1 MKSTVT
7 SAVKA
12 ASTSPSS
19 TRAPGSTRAPVSSK
33 APGSST
39 TKAPPPAAPKSVRA
53 NRYLAPAEPAR
64 PSRSRR
70 TAKAVAHFVKL
81 GMGVA
86 LVLGTA
92 GATAFGGYR
101 LALSSPQFALESL
114 ELKSASRFS
123 EREILDAAGMRL
135 GENLLALD
143 LRTAE
148 QRLVQNPWVRS
159 VRLARR
165 LPHTLRV
172 DLVEREAVAL
182 ASLDGALF
190 LVGPDAEPF
199 KAWAQGDIEDLP
211 VLTGVTLDALA
222 KDRPGALAR
231 LGTGLSVLS
240 HYERLPVSQQH
251 RAQEVNLAP
260 DGSVVLTV
268 GQRGISLHL
277 GQGPWPRK
285 MLMVAEVLRTF
296 ENKRELPGVV
306 FLDNA
311 LHPERV
317 VVRMR

>member
-1 MKSTVT
+1 MKPASS
-7 SAVKA
+7 SAATAKGA
-12 ASTSPSS
+12 GPASTRSPASV
-19 TRAPGSTRAPVSSK
+19 G
-33 APGSST
+33 
-39 TKAPPPAAPKSVRA
+39 PKSARS
-53 NRYLAPAEPAR
+53 NRYVAPAEPAR
-64 PSRSRR
+64 PSRWRR
-70 TAKAVAHFVKL
+70 GAKLVAHFAKL
-81 GMGVA
+81 GTGVA

-101 LALSSPQFALESL
+101 LALSSPQFALQNV
-114 ELKSASRFS
+114 ELKSASHFS
-123 EREILDAAGMRL
+123 EREILEAAGMRL

-143 LRTAE
+143 LRAAE

-159 VRLARR
+159 IRLARR

-182 ASLDGALF
+182 AALDGTLF
-190 LVGPDAEPF
+190 LVGPDGEPF
-199 KAWAQGDIEDLP
+199 KAWSEGDVQDLP
-211 VLTGVTLDALA
+211 VLTGVSLDALA
-222 KDRPGALAR
+222 KDRPGALGS
-231 LGTGLSVLS
+231 LGTGFSGLS
-240 HYERLPVSQQH
+240 HFERLPVSQQH

-268 GQRGISLHL
+268 GERGISLHL

-311 LHPERV
+311 LHPDRV

>member
-1 MKSTVT
+1 MKSAVT
-7 SAVKA
+7 SA
-12 ASTSPSS
+12 
-19 TRAPGSTRAPVSSK
+19 TRASGPSPGSSSTRAPVSS
-33 APGSST
+33 S
-39 TKAPPPAAPKSVRA
+39 TKAPPSTAPKSARN
-53 NRYLAPAEPAR
+53 NRYLVAAEPAR
-64 PSRSRR
+64 PSRWRR
-70 TAKAVAHFVKL
+70 SAKVVAHFAKL
-81 GMGVA
+81 GMGVV

-101 LALSSPQFALESL
+101 LALSSPQFALEDI
-114 ELKSASRFS
+114 ELKSASHFS

-172 DLVEREAVAL
+172 DLIEREAVAL
-182 ASLDGALF
+182 ASLDGAVF
-190 LVGPDAEPF
+190 LVGPDGEPF
-199 KAWAQGDIEDLP
+199 KAWSQGDVEDLP

>member
-1 MKSTVT
+1 
-7 SAVKA
+7 VK
-12 ASTSPSS
+12 
-19 TRAPGSTRAPVSSK
+19 
-33 APGSST
+33 
-39 TKAPPPAAPKSVRA
+39 AAPKSVRA
-53 NRYLAPAEPAR
+53 NRYLPAPEPTR
-64 PSRSRR
+64 PSRAARLGR
-70 TAKAVAHFVKL
+70 VARATFHYAKL
-81 GMGVA
+81 GMGVV

-92 GATAFGGYR
+92 GATALGGYR
-101 LALSSPQFALESL
+101 LALSSPQFALEHV
-114 ELKSASRFS
+114 ELKSGSHFS
-123 EREILDAAGMRL
+123 ERDVLARAGLQL
-135 GENLLALD
+135 GDNLLAQD
-143 LRTAE
+143 LRAAE
-148 QRLVQNPWVRS
+148 QRLVTDPWVRS

-182 ASLDGALF
+182 ASLDGEVF
-190 LVGPDAEPF
+190 LVGPDGEPF
-199 KAWAQGDIEDLP
+199 KAWSEGDLEDLP

-222 KDRPGALAR
+222 RDRPGALAR
-231 LGTGLSVLS
+231 LGTGLAVLS

-268 GQRGISLHL
+268 GSRGVSLHL
-277 GQGPWPRK
+277 GQGPWPKK

-311 LHPERV
+311 LHPDRV

>member
-1 MKSTVT
+1 MK
-7 SAVKA
+7 KA
-12 ASTSPSS
+12 
-19 TRAPGSTRAPVSSK
+19 APVSV
-33 APGSST
+33 
-39 TKAPPPAAPKSVRA
+39 TKAPAASAPKSVRA
-53 NRYLAPAEPAR
+53 NRYLPAPEPAR
-64 PSRSRR
+64 PRR
-70 TAKAVAHFVKL
+70 LGRAARAAAHFAKL
-81 GMGVA
+81 GAGVV

-92 GATAFGGYR
+92 GATAFGAYR
-101 LALSSPQFALESL
+101 LALSSPQFALERV
-114 ELKSASRFS
+114 ELTSGSHFS
-123 EREILDAAGMRL
+123 EPELLAGAGVQL

-143 LRTAE
+143 LRAAE

-182 ASLDGALF
+182 ASLDGELF
-190 LVGPDAEPF
+190 LVGPDGEPF
-199 KAWAQGDIEDLP
+199 KAWAAGDAEDLP
-211 VLTGVTLDALA
+211 VLTGVTLDALG

-240 HYERLPVSQQH
+240 HYERLPVSQQQ
-251 RAQEVNLAP
+251 RPQEVNLAP

-268 GQRGISLHL
+268 GARGVSLHL
-277 GQGPWPRK
+277 GQGPWPKK

-311 LHPERV
+311 LHPDRV